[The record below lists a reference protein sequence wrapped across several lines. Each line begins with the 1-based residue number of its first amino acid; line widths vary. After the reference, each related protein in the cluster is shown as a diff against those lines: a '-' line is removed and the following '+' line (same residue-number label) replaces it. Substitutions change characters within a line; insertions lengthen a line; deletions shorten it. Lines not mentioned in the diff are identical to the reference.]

1 MEKFTR
7 LTAVAA
13 PLPMQNCDTDRIIP
27 ARFLKT
33 IKRTGLGKNL
43 FNDIRY
49 NADGS
54 EKPDFVLNKPAYRN
68 AQILVA
74 GHNFGCGSSREH
86 APWALADFGIR
97 CVISTDFADIF
108 YSNSFKNGILLIKVK
123 PEELKMLMDDAERGA
138 NATLTVDLEKQ
149 EITGPDGGIIKFDI
163 DPFKKH
169 CLLNGLDDIGLTMQK
184 AGEIDSFEHKQAA
197 GQPWLYPQTA
207 LSYPRSGSEGGEFPA
222 LFLSRG
228 YCRAPGAGAR

>member
-1 MEKFTR
+1 MEKFNT

-13 PLPMQNCDTDRIIP
+13 PIDIVNCDTDRIIP

-43 FNDIRY
+43 FNDLRY
-49 NADGS
+49 NEDGS
-54 EKPDFVLNKPAYRN
+54 ENPDFVLNKPAYRN

-74 GHNFGCGSSREH
+74 AHNFGCGSSREH
-86 APWALADFGIR
+86 APWALDDFGIK

-108 YSNSFKNGILLIKVK
+108 YSNSFKNGMLLIKVS
-123 PEELKMLMDDAERGA
+123 PAELEKLMEDAERGA
-138 NATLTVDLEKQ
+138 NATLTVNLENQ
-149 EITGPDGGIIKFDI
+149 EIKGPDGGTIKFDL

-184 AGEIDSFEHKQAA
+184 GEKIDSYEDKQNS
-197 GQPWLYPQTA
+197 GQPWLYA
-207 LSYPRSGSEGGEFPA
+207 
-222 LFLSRG
+222 
-228 YCRAPGAGAR
+228 